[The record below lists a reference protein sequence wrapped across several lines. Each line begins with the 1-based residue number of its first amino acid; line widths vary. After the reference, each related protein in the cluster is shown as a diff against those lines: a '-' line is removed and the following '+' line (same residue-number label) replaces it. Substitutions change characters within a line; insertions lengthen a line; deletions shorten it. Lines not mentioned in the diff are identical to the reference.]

1 MSDTPFIAETSFHVR
16 YAETDAQGIVH
27 HAAYIVY
34 FEEGRSE
41 YIRQRGSSYA
51 EFERSGF
58 FLAVTEVNARYIKS
72 AQYDDMLTV
81 RCWVT
86 KARSRSLKFEYEIL
100 RAETG
105 EKLLT
110 GSSTHICL
118 NRKGAISRI
127 PSAWLVWTED

>member
-1 MSDTPFIAETSFHVR
+1 MSNSPFVAETTFHVR

-27 HAAYIVY
+27 HASYIVY

-58 FLAVTEVNARYIKS
+58 YLAVTEINARYIK
-72 AQYDDMLTV
+72 AARYDDLLTV
-81 RCWVT
+81 RCWVA
-86 KARSRSLKFEYEIL
+86 KARSRSLQFDYEIIHTK
-100 RAETG
+100 TG

-110 GSSTHICL
+110 GSSTHICI
-118 NRKGAISRI
+118 NHEGAISRI
-127 PSAWLVWTED
+127 PEAWQLWVDN